1 MDNMNDV
8 LITGGSGLVGSAIE
22 GGLKPSSK
30 ELNLMKYNDIV
41 EFIKDNGIKRIIHC
55 AAKVGGI
62 KANMECL
69 ADFYYENMMMNTQL
83 LHAAKETGVSKVV
96 SVMSTC
102 IFPDDAVYPLRIEHI
117 HDGEPP
123 QSHYAY
129 SYTKRMLEV
138 QARAYRDQYG
148 CNFVNVVPCNV
159 YGPRDNYNLN
169 DSHVIPALIHKFYL
183 AKKNNTKMEV
193 WGDGSP
199 QREFIYSKDLAFILV
214 EVLKNYD
221 NRKPLVVSP
230 DEFVSIKDVVNQ
242 LCGIFDFDGEIV
254 YQGQK
259 MNGQIKKPSDNT
271 QMKKFLMGYCPNFK
285 FTDFTT
291 GLNESTE
298 WFQKNYE
305 RARK

>member
-1 MDNMNDV
+1 
-8 LITGGSGLVGSAIE
+8 
-22 GGLKPSSK
+22 
-30 ELNLMKYNDIV
+30 
-41 EFIKDNGIKRIIHC
+41 
-55 AAKVGGI
+55 
-62 KANMECL
+62 
-69 ADFYYENMMMNTQL
+69 
-83 LHAAKETGVSKVV
+83 
-96 SVMSTC
+96 MSTC
-102 IFPDDAVYPLRIEHI
+102 IFPDDAVYPLSVEHI

-129 SYTKRMLEV
+129 SYTKRMIEV
-138 QARAYRDQYG
+138 QSRAYRDQYG
-148 CNFVNVVPCNV
+148 CNFVNVVPCNI

-169 DSHVIPALIHKFYL
+169 NSHVIPALIHKFYL
-183 AKKNNTKMEV
+183 AKKNNTIMEV

-214 EVLKNYD
+214 EVLKKYD

-230 DEFVSIKDVVNQ
+230 DEFVTIKDVVNQ
-242 LCGIFDFDGEIV
+242 LCDIFDFEGEIV

-271 QMKKFLMGYCPNFK
+271 QMKKFLMDYCPNFN

-298 WFQKNYE
+298 WFQKNYKG
-305 RARK
+305 ARK

>member
-8 LITGGSGLVGSAIE
+8 LVTGGNGLVGSAID
-22 GGLKPSSK
+22 GGIKPSSK
-30 ELNLMKYNDIV
+30 ELNLMNYNDIV
-41 EFIKDNGIKRIIHC
+41 NFIKKNKIKKIIHC

-62 KANMECL
+62 KANMDFL
-69 ADFYYENMMMNTQL
+69 ADFYYENVIMNTHL
-83 LHAAKETGVSKVV
+83 LHAAKETGVAKVV

-102 IFPDDAVYPLRIEHI
+102 IFPDDAVYPLKIEHI

-129 SYTKRMLEV
+129 SYAKRMLEV
-138 QARAYRDQYG
+138 QSRAYRDQYG

-159 YGPRDNYNLN
+159 YGPKDNYNLN

-183 AKKNNTKMEV
+183 AKNNKTQMEV

-199 QREFIYSKDLAFILV
+199 QREFIFSKDLAFILV

-221 NRKPLVVSP
+221 NKKPLVISP
-230 DEFVSIKDVVNQ
+230 DEFVSIKNVVDKLAQIYNFN
-242 LCGIFDFDGEIV
+242 GDII

-271 QMKKFLMGYCPNFK
+271 EMKKFLSTYCPDFNFTN
-285 FTDFTT
+285 FED
-291 GLNESTE
+291 GIMESVN
-298 WFQKNYE
+298 WFINNYE
-305 RARK
+305 TVRK

>member
-1 MDNMNDV
+1 MDNMSDV
-8 LITGGSGLVGSAIE
+8 LITGGSGLVGSAIN
-22 GGLKPSSK
+22 GGIKPSSK
-30 ELNLMKYNDIV
+30 ELNLMNYNDIV
-41 EFIKDNGIKRIIHC
+41 KFIKENKVKKIIHC

-62 KANMECL
+62 KANMNFL
-69 ADFYYENMMMNTQL
+69 ADFYYENIIMNTHL
-83 LHAAKETGVSKVV
+83 LHAAKETGVLKVV

-102 IFPDDAVYPLRIEHI
+102 IFPDDAVYPLKIEHI

-129 SYTKRMLEV
+129 SYAKRMLEV
-138 QARAYRDQYG
+138 QSRAYRDQYG

-183 AKKNNTKMEV
+183 ASKNKTHMEV

-199 QREFIYSKDLAFILV
+199 QREFIFSKDLAFILV

-221 NRKPLVVSP
+221 NKKPLVVSP
-230 DEFVSIKDVVNQ
+230 DEFVSIKDVVDQ
-242 LCGIFDFDGEIV
+242 LAKIYNFSGDIL
-254 YQGQK
+254 YQGQQ

-271 QMKKFLMGYCPNFK
+271 QMKNFLLSYCPDFKFINFK
-285 FTDFTT
+285 N
-291 GLNESTE
+291 GILESVN
-298 WFQKNYE
+298 WFNNNYE
-305 RARK
+305 KARK

>member
-1 MDNMNDV
+1 MHDV
-8 LITGGSGLVGSAIE
+8 LVTGGSGLVGSAIQ
-22 GGLKPSSK
+22 GGLKPSSR
-30 ELNLMKYNDIV
+30 ELNLLNYNDIV
-41 EFIKDNGIKRIIHC
+41 RFIKDNGVKRIIHC

-62 KANMECL
+62 KANMDYL

-129 SYTKRMLEV
+129 SYAKRMLEV
-138 QARAYRDQYG
+138 QSRAYRDQYG

-183 AKKNNTKMEV
+183 AKKNNTRMEV

-242 LCGIFDFDGEIV
+242 LCDIFDFEGEII

-271 QMKKFLMGYCPNFK
+271 QMKKFLMGYCPDFK

-298 WFQKNYE
+298 WFQNNYE